1 MILDKLANYITELM
15 TFDESKVLI
24 GRENATRDNFSQNYI
39 VVDILAPAANISNG
53 RDYDYDTEKEI
64 LNTVQTGSF
73 TLEFY
78 GTSGYTNVNKFINLQ
93 LSQQSRD
100 LQKTH
105 ELTVYKASNIN
116 NLKQV
121 VGNKHF
127 DRYEIEVMVLYNESL
142 EIDTLRI
149 EEIPVEYIQN

>member
-15 TFDESKVLI
+15 AFDETKILI
-24 GRENATRDNFSQNYI
+24 GRENATQDNFSQDYI
-39 VVDILAPAANISNG
+39 VVDILAPATNISNG
-53 RDYDYDTEKEI
+53 RDYNSDTEKEK
-64 LNTVQTGSF
+64 LNTTQLGSF

-78 GTSGYTNVNKFINLQ
+78 GTNGYTNVNKFINLQ
-93 LSQQSRD
+93 LSQQGKD
-100 LQKTH
+100 LQKLH
-105 ELTVYKASNIN
+105 DLTVYRASSIN

-121 VGNKHF
+121 IGNKHF

-149 EEIPVEYIQN
+149 EEIPVEYIKD

>member
-15 TFDESKVLI
+15 TFDETKVLI
-24 GRENATRDNFSQNYI
+24 GRENATQNNFSQDYI
-39 VVDILAPAANISNG
+39 VVDILAPSTNISNG
-53 RDYDYDTEKEI
+53 RDYNSVTEKEK
-64 LNTVQTGSF
+64 LNTVQSGSF

-78 GTSGYTNVNKFINLQ
+78 GTSGSTNVNKFINLQ
-93 LSQQSRD
+93 LSQKGRD

-116 NLKQV
+116 NLKQI

-127 DRYEIEVMVLYNESL
+127 DRYEIEVMVLYKL
-142 EIDTLRI
+142 LF
-149 EEIPVEYIQN
+149 